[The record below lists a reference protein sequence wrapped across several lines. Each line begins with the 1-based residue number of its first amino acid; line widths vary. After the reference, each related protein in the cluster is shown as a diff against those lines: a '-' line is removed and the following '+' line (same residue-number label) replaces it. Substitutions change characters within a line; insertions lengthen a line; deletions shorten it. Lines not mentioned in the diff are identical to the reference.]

1 MIAIV
6 ERRGSTLDAG
16 VHRGEDVRVTEDL
29 ARLDTNVP
37 ETARVW
43 NHLLGGTDNVAAD
56 RAVRATGDVYG
67 AVGRKP

>member
-1 MIAIV
+1 M
-6 ERRGSTLDAG
+6 
-16 VHRGEDVRVTEDL
+16 TEDL